1 MHTSIQ
7 PVMHDDG
14 EREREIERLSAL
26 IVQLG
31 MCAQARVLA
40 AKVAQLVKQRPPAM
54 VTRME
59 RDRGLA

>member
-1 MHTSIQ
+1 
-7 PVMHDDG
+7 MHDDG